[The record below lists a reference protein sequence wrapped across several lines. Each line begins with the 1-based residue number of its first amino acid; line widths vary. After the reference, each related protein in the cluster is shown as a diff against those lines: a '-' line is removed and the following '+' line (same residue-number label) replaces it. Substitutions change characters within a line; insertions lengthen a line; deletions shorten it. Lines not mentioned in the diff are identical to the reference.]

1 MSGLEEVVQQFF
13 ATYAYKPVYVYSG
26 LFFFMYAS
34 AFGLPLPEEIV
45 LVSTGFVAYMAMHP
59 EVAPPPELGAHPV
72 NYKVLAFIA
81 LFAVVSSDVIIWY
94 LGKHFGKR
102 IFKWKW
108 VQKFLPPERLG
119 QVQSWSHR
127 YGFWASGIFRFTP
140 GLRFPGHLFCGMIGI
155 PLWKF
160 LAVDGTAALLT
171 VPTQILLIAHYGDS
185 ILKYFR
191 EFKLVVLALVGIGA
205 IVFVVRRFLYK
216 DRSSSPPPPTPL

>member
-1 MSGLEEVVQQFF
+1 MGSGLEDVVQQFF
-13 ATYAYKPVYVYSG
+13 ASYAYKPFYVYGG

-45 LVSTGFVAYMAMHP
+45 LVSCGFLAFMAMHP
-59 EVAPPPELGAHPV
+59 DLAPPPEVGAHPV
-72 NYKVLAFIA
+72 NPNVLSLVA
-81 LFAVVSSDVIIWY
+81 LLAVVSSDVIIWY

-102 IFKWKW
+102 IFKIAW
-108 VQKFLPPERLG
+108 VQKFLPPDRLEK
-119 QVQSWSHR
+119 VREWSHR

-140 GLRFPGHLFCGMIGI
+140 GLRFPGHLFCGMVGI

-185 ILKYFR
+185 ILKYFK
-191 EFKLVVLALVGIGA
+191 EFKLAVLVV
-205 IVFVVRRFLYK
+205 IVVSAVVFFVRRYLYRGK
-216 DRSSSPPPPTPL
+216 AAS